1 MTMNTTDEIN
11 EVIFHDIDEE
21 LDDQTAIKKY
31 IDFLEMNPQINRTIY
46 LVATNGAYK
55 SNLNSDDR
63 NTVLYDYFPEY
74 SGLKSFKEGSSTFH
88 ILNIEEVNKVT
99 GMTFRMLQ
107 IAPLTG
113 VSPEF
118 FENNTIISRVLM
130 GEHLPI
136 PSLNTNKSWCN
147 NMGEFEAQQ
156 LDEDFTQQNVYL
168 SDVPTRYI
176 TTTFARKV
184 PFSFET
190 IDNLP
195 DHFKSKLYS
204 KVFDMFVGR
213 VPPQLGFC
221 ENVTCGANHPTALSY
236 MKTFELDGHA
246 GQIPIPVPSTAVA
259 AAVVVVAS
267 TLLLP
272 ASVAIV
278 VVVALLWVVMV
289 NVATASVA
297 HPSDDSEILKQ
308 VNEFTSQM
316 INCKDK
322 KTMTTKLFDIN
333 KIVYLV
339 TGNVYSKIDGKYS
352 FSPNS
357 LENYDESFDKFM
369 KLLTKYKP
377 TLTPAYDV
385 LAMYDFIHKEVECDY
400 IIPLTECDTYTEGIK
415 NM

>member
-168 SDVPTRYI
+168 SDVPTRFI

-246 GQIPIPVPSTAVA
+246 GQIPIPVPSTAV
-259 AAVVVVAS
+259 V
-267 TLLLP
+267 
-272 ASVAIV
+272 
-278 VVVALLWVVMV
+278 
-289 NVATASVA
+289 TASVA

-400 IIPLTECDTYTEGIK
+400 VIPLTECDTYTEGIK

>member
-63 NTVLYDYFPEY
+63 NTVLYSYFPEY
-74 SGLKSFKEGSSTFH
+74 SGLKSFREGSSTFH

-156 LDEDFTQQNVYL
+156 LDEYFTQQNVYL
-168 SDVPTRYI
+168 SDVPTRFI

-259 AAVVVVAS
+259 AVVG
-267 TLLLP
+267 
-272 ASVAIV
+272 
-278 VVVALLWVVMV
+278 
-289 NVATASVA
+289 
-297 HPSDDSEILKQ
+297 EILKQ

-400 IIPLTECDTYTEGIK
+400 VIPLTECDTYTEGIK